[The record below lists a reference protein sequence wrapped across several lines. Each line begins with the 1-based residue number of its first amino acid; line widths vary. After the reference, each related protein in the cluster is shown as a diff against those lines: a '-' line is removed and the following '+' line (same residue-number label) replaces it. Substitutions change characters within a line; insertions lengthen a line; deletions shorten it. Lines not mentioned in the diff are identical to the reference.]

1 MISYRHRRLAGP
13 PARESELVSNTPK
26 PARQLSRRIAI
37 GAAALVAASAAGGIT
52 LRTTGADASSFAVYK
67 RVTTSS
73 VDLPSTGGT
82 PVVLR
87 SVAVPAGNWLAWAKG
102 NPGHFGNADYV
113 RCQIMV
119 AGKQQ
124 DAGATLLGNA
134 SPGPTGETGPS
145 VATIAL
151 QTAVHTNATR
161 TFTLQC
167 LHDFS
172 QPSGYIDPGASL
184 IVAAAP
190 GAIG

>member
-1 MISYRHRRLAGP
+1 MNKR
-13 PARESELVSNTPK
+13 T
-26 PARQLSRRIAI
+26 IATV
-37 GAAALVAASAAGGIT
+37 ALVAASAAGAFT
-52 LRTTGADASSFAVYK
+52 LRTAGADAASVAVYK
-67 RVTTSS
+67 RVTNAS

-82 PVVLR
+82 PVVVR
-87 SVAVPAGNWLAWAKG
+87 SVSVPPGNWLVWAKA
-102 NPGHFGNADYV
+102 NPVHFGNADYV

-119 AGKQQ
+119 GGRQQ

-134 SPGPTGETGPS
+134 APGPTGETGPS

-151 QTAVHTNATR
+151 QTAVRTLATR

-167 LHDFS
+167 LHDSS

>member
-1 MISYRHRRLAGP
+1 MKR
-13 PARESELVSNTPK
+13 T
-26 PARQLSRRIAI
+26 IASV
-37 GAAALVAASAAGGIT
+37 ALVAASAAGAFT
-52 LRTTGADASSFAVYK
+52 LHTTGADAASVAVYK

-82 PVVLR
+82 PIVLQ
-87 SVAVPAGNWLAWAKG
+87 SVSVPAGNWLVWAKA
-102 NPGHFGNADYV
+102 NPVHFGNADYV
-113 RCQIMV
+113 RCQMMV
-119 AGKQQ
+119 AGRQQ

-134 SPGPTGETGPS
+134 APGPTGETGPS

-151 QTAVHTNATR
+151 QTAVHTYATR

-167 LHDFS
+167 QHDFS

-184 IVAAAP
+184 IVATAP

>member
-1 MISYRHRRLAGP
+1 M
-13 PARESELVSNTPK
+13 K
-26 PARQLSRRIAI
+26 RILTTV
-37 GAAALVAASAAGGIT
+37 ALVGALGAGAFT
-52 LRTTGADASSFAVYK
+52 LHTAGADASTVAVYK
-67 RVTTSS
+67 RVTTAS

-82 PVVLR
+82 PVVLK
-87 SVAVPAGNWLAWAKG
+87 SVSVPAGDWIVSAKA
-102 NPGHFGNADYV
+102 NPVHFGGADYV

-119 AGKQQ
+119 GGTQK

-151 QTAVHTNATR
+151 QTAVHTNITR

-167 LHDFS
+167 QHDFS

-184 IVAAAP
+184 IVAKAP
-190 GAIG
+190 GPIG

>member
-1 MISYRHRRLAGP
+1 M
-13 PARESELVSNTPK
+13 K
-26 PARQLSRRIAI
+26 RIIATV
-37 GAAALVAASAAGGIT
+37 ALLAALAAGAFT
-52 LRTTGADASSFAVYK
+52 LRTTGADAASVAVYK
-67 RVTTSS
+67 RVTTSR

-87 SVAVPAGNWLAWAKG
+87 SVSVPAGNWLVWAKA
-102 NPGHFGNADYV
+102 NPVHFGKADYV
-113 RCQIMV
+113 RCQIIV
-119 AGKQQ
+119 AGRQQ

-151 QTAVHTNATR
+151 QTAVRTRVTR

-184 IVAAAP
+184 IVAKAP

>member
-13 PARESELVSNTPK
+13 PAGESELVSNTPK
-26 PARQLSRRIAI
+26 PTRRLTRRIAI
-37 GAAALVAASAAGGIT
+37 GAAALASLGTAFT
-52 LRTTGADASSFAVYK
+52 LRTTGADAASFAVYK

-87 SVAVPAGNWLAWAKG
+87 SVSVPAGNWLVWAKA
-102 NPGHFGNADYV
+102 NPVHFGNADYV

-119 AGKQQ
+119 GGRQQ

-134 SPGPTGETGPS
+134 APGPTGETGPS

-151 QTAVHTNATR
+151 QTAVRTNVTR

>member
-1 MISYRHRRLAGP
+1 M
-13 PARESELVSNTPK
+13 K
-26 PARQLSRRIAI
+26 RIIASV
-37 GAAALVAASAAGGIT
+37 ALVAASAAGAFT
-52 LRTTGADASSFAVYK
+52 LRTTGADAASVAVYK
-67 RVTTSS
+67 RVTTAS

-87 SVAVPAGNWLAWAKG
+87 SVSVPAGNWLVWAKA
-102 NPGHFGNADYV
+102 NPVHFGNADYV

-119 AGKQQ
+119 AGRQQ

>member
-1 MISYRHRRLAGP
+1 MKIRPLLTTG
-13 PARESELVSNTPK
+13 
-26 PARQLSRRIAI
+26 
-37 GAAALVAASAAGGIT
+37 ALVASLAAGAFT
-52 LRTTGADASSFAVYK
+52 LGTTGADASTVAVFK

-73 VDLPSTGGT
+73 VDLPSNGGT

-87 SVAVPAGNWLAWAKG
+87 SVSVPAGDWMVWAKA
-102 NPGHFGNADYV
+102 NPVHFGNADYV

-119 AGKQQ
+119 GGTQR

-134 SPGPTGETGPS
+134 APGPTGETGPS
-145 VATIAL
+145 VATIAP

-167 LHDFS
+167 QHDFS
-172 QPSGYIDPGASL
+172 QPSGFIDPGASL